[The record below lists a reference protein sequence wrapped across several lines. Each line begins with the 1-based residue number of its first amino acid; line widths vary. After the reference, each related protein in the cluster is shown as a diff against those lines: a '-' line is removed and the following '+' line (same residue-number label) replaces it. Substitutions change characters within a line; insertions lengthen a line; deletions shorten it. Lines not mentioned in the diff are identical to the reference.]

1 LCGSA
6 AQYSGKEYKERG
18 IVVAKF
24 WEKALS
30 FLGLVEETEEE
41 EIYDDT
47 EFIRP
52 QARKGA
58 VLNLHSGK
66 QSSKSMRLVILKPRE
81 FHEAQQIVEHIK
93 NKKPVLVN
101 LEETEKDECKRI
113 IDFISGA
120 TFALDGN
127 MQKVSQQIFVFAP
140 AHVEVNAE
148 IRRELI
154 DRGVAATLDE

>member
-1 LCGSA
+1 M
-6 AQYSGKEYKERG
+6 GKL
-18 IVVAKF
+18 
-24 WEKALS
+24 WEKALA

-41 EIYDDT
+41 EVVNDV
-47 EFIRP
+47 EFVRP
-52 QARKGA
+52 PARKGT

-66 QSSKSMRLVILKPRE
+66 NMRLVIAKPRE
-81 FHEAQQIVEHIK
+81 FAEAQQIVEHVK
-93 NKKPVLVN
+93 TRRPVLVN
-101 LEETEKDECKRI
+101 LEDTELNEAKRI

-148 IRRELI
+148 VRRELGE
-154 DRGVAATLDE
+154 RGAAAALED

>member
-1 LCGSA
+1 
-6 AQYSGKEYKERG
+6 
-18 IVVAKF
+18 VAKL
-24 WEKALS
+24 WEKALA

-41 EIYDDT
+41 EVVNDV
-47 EFIRP
+47 EFVRP
-52 QARKGA
+52 PARKGT

-66 QSSKSMRLVILKPRE
+66 NMRLVIAKPRE
-81 FHEAQQIVEHIK
+81 FAEAQQIVEHIK
-93 NKKPVLVN
+93 TRRPVLVN
-101 LEETEKDECKRI
+101 LEDTELNEAKRI

-148 IRRELI
+148 IRRELGE
-154 DRGVAATLDE
+154 RGAAAALED

>member
-1 LCGSA
+1 
-6 AQYSGKEYKERG
+6 
-18 IVVAKF
+18 VAKF